1 MNGSDDADH
10 RAWAWIRR
18 SATYFETL
26 LCATTGEKVQNRTL
40 AKVRSEFRS
49 AQCETL
55 LA

>member
-1 MNGSDDADH
+1 MQTTEPGHGYD
-10 RAWAWIRR
+10 